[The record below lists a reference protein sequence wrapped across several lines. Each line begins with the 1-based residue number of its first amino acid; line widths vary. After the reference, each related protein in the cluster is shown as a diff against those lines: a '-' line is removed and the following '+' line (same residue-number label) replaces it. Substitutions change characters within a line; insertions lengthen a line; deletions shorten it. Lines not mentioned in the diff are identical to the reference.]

1 MGCYISYY
9 GIDEE
14 RMTDPEIQ
22 DYLRDNGYPEHIVRD
37 GRAGLLR
44 RWREFVGQVEKGYPL
59 GLEDY
64 RNDLDVR
71 AIIELAGAGI
81 DDASAAEIK
90 ALDERLQKMLVAT
103 SVRVWESATFPE
115 GAPFWDFGYPRNPG
129 PELTEDLR
137 AEGLLAD
144 IR

>member
-1 MGCYISYY
+1 
-9 GIDEE
+9 
-14 RMTDPEIQ
+14 MTDPEIQ
-22 DYLRDNGYPEHIVRD
+22 NYLRDNGYPEHVVRD

-71 AIIELAGAGI
+71 AILELAGAGSG
-81 DDASAAEIK
+81 DASAAEIQE
-90 ALDERLQKMLVAT
+90 LDERLKNMLVAT
-103 SVRVWESATFPE
+103 SVRVWESAPS
-115 GAPFWDFGYPRNPG
+115 PFWDFGYPRNAG